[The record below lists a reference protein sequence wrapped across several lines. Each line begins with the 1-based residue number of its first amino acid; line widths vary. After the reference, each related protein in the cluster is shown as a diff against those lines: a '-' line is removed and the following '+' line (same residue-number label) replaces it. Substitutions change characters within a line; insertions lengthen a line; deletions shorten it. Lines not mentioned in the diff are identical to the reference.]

1 MKHDASD
8 SQLEIAPLESPPSV
22 SIQEVLDS
30 YHQVRAAVA
39 GLFAEIGVDPTK
51 TRESARALELNRGL
65 IWRLTRIVRTAD
77 APSVISDVPGRSS
90 MQKFTDA
97 CRDRGAS
104 TPRVD
109 AALEAIDAFE
119 EAVNACSG
127 DRKTLAMLM
136 ANHPGRDSSTG
147 EQERARRKLFDGA
160 CAVWGV
166 QAQLRFVT
174 VFLYPD
180 PDDPSKLSA
189 GHVTG
194 FVGFRRLSARQ
205 WPMSFEAVHDESGES
220 VQFRKEPLDPEG
232 VEEGELQLLSRFCEP
247 SRPKIVTTSHYG
259 YKAFELAPGPV
270 GNEGLTTCIFG
281 SHLRQVF
288 DRWPSVPEMVGF
300 NVLLTTP
307 IERLLFD
314 VFSHRDL
321 RAPSQPRARLLDRLA
336 YPHGGRDADF
346 ERQKLPMT
354 ESPVALRSDI
364 SGAISPYLPRY
375 PEILKFVCER
385 IGYGFGE
392 FEGSRFE
399 MAYPPIST
407 ILNRPFDAL
416 PRD

>member
-1 MKHDASD
+1 MKHESSS
-8 SQLEIAPLESPPSV
+8 SQLELAPLESPPSA

-77 APSVISDVPGRSS
+77 ATSVISDVPGRSS
-90 MQKFTDA
+90 MSKFTEA
-97 CRDRGAS
+97 CRERGAS
-104 TPRVD
+104 GAKLN
-109 AALEAIDAFE
+109 AASDAIDAFE

-136 ANHPGRDSSTG
+136 ANHPEKGASTG
-147 EQERARRKLFDGA
+147 EQERARRKLFEGA

-174 VFLYPD
+174 VFVYPD
-180 PDDPSKLSA
+180 AEAPTKLSA

-194 FVGFRRLSARQ
+194 FVGFRRLSSRQ

-220 VQFRKEPLDPEG
+220 VAFRKEPLDPDG
-232 VEEGELQLLSRFCEP
+232 VEEGDLQLLSRFCEP
-247 SRPKIVTTSHYG
+247 RKPPIVTSHYHG
-259 YKAFELAPGPV
+259 YKAFELATGPV

-288 DRWPSVPEMVGF
+288 DRWPSVPETVGF

-307 IERLLFD
+307 IERLMFD
-314 VFSHRDL
+314 VFVHRDL
-321 RAPSQPRARLLDRLA
+321 RAPRAPRARLLDRLA
-336 YPHGGRDADF
+336 YPHGGKDSEF
-346 ERQKLPMT
+346 ERQKLPLVERPT
-354 ESPVALRSDI
+354 TLRPDY
-364 SGAISPYLPRY
+364 SGAISPYLPQY
-375 PEILKFVCER
+375 PEILKFVSER
-385 IGYGFGE
+385 IGHDYAS

-399 MAYPPIST
+399 MAYPPIAT

-416 PRD
+416 PRE